1 MCRSFLLAVL
11 MVLITGI
18 ASAQT
23 FQKAILRRESTG
35 TVDTLRAGQK
45 VKLWVLD
52 VSGKEKIMRGVV
64 EGISPDTLYLRSK
77 RGVALNRIEQIQY
90 RPKHVAGLIF
100 ALFFLAFISFGIAST
115 LGLVAMAEPVSLNV
129 GLFFVC
135 LGFGTLITGLVVSR
149 KARHR
154 FPDFRNNWTIEVI
167 ESPPVQRA
175 VQIP

>member
-1 MCRSFLLAVL
+1 MYRSFLFAVL
-11 MVLITGI
+11 MALISGS

-35 TVDTLRAGQK
+35 TVDSLRAGQK

-52 VSGKEKIMRGVV
+52 TSGKEKIMRGVV
-64 EGISPDTLYLRSK
+64 ERISPDTLYLRSK

-90 RPKHVAGLIF
+90 RPKHVVWLIF
-100 ALFFLAFISFGIAST
+100 ALFFFAYIFLGVASM
-115 LGLVAMAEPVSLNV
+115 LSIVAIAEPVSLDVALLLV
-129 GLFFVC
+129 G
-135 LGFGTLITGLVVSR
+135 LGFGTLIAGLVLSR
-149 KARHR
+149 SSRHR
-154 FPDFRNNWTIEVI
+154 FSDFRNNWRIEVV